1 MRALLIL
8 GFLVIA
14 LGASC
19 DDPTGPNL
27 SDVPGYLI
35 SSVRVSP
42 GADTLFVPDTIR
54 SFDRVTFTA
63 SALGKSGGPVPIS
76 RFAWTTSDPAIAVI
90 DQFGVVTPITTG
102 TVEIQAS
109 ADKIGRATLVI
120 LPATMSV
127 SIEPA
132 VDTIFI
138 GSTAV
143 PGDTIR
149 LRATARDLTGAVL
162 GGVIFQWSSSSPS
175 VATVDATGLVSA
187 VDTGVTDITVSA
199 NNHNAAA
206 RVHVIQNGAQSN

>member
-1 MRALLIL
+1 MRMIVIL
-8 GFLVIA
+8 GFLMFS

-19 DDPTGPNL
+19 NDSFGPNP

-35 SSVRVSP
+35 SSVHVSP
-42 GADTLFVPDTIR
+42 TADTLFVPDTIR

-63 SALGKSGGPVPIS
+63 SALGKSGGPLAIS
-76 RFAWTTSDPAIAVI
+76 RFAWTTSDPAIAVV
-90 DQFGVVTPITTG
+90 DEFGVVTPITTG

-127 SIEPA
+127 SIAPA

-138 GSTAV
+138 GSTAL

-149 LRATARDLTGAVL
+149 LQATARDLSGALL

-175 VATVDATGLVSA
+175 VATVDAAGLVHA
-187 VDTGVTDITVSA
+187 VGPGITDINVSA
-199 NNHNAAA
+199 NNHNASAQ
-206 RVHVIQNGAQSN
+206 VHVIQIGAQSK